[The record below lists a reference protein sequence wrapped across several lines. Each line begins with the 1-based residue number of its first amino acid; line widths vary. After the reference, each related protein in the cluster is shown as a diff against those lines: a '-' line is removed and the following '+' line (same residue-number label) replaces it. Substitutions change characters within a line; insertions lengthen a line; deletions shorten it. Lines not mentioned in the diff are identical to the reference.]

1 MTAPKGSDF
10 MHALAL
16 VTYLLNLATFTYAQG
31 DDLGL
36 SNGYITLT
44 TQNFDLKLVR
54 DAQVLASLNAS
65 GGTFDFLPFDYL
77 PYRAG
82 NGQYHWGDV
91 TFRYRTVGSTSWIS
105 GDSAATR
112 SPVTALPVVTNGS
125 NESVLASS
133 NLGPTLP
140 SDTSTLNITREW
152 LDIDGDLALS
162 FNVTNVGNSSIELG
176 SLGFPAEFNSIFTN
190 RTAEET
196 QELCSLSDP
205 YIGLDAGY
213 IRVSPVNGEG
223 KALVVTPLR
232 YTPLE
237 AYRNLDE
244 PYYDAT
250 AYESQTF
257 EGFYEWQTLTKAYAE
272 NEWNTT
278 VPWNAPSSRIIEP
291 SQSVT
296 FGLKFS
302 LADNGIRGIDDAV
315 QGTETPYARGIP
327 GFIIPQD
334 LKAQLLVVP
343 GSGGSVANLTVEPS
357 GALKVAESRSGL
369 YGITPSSG
377 TFGRVRLTINYT
389 SGHVQTV
396 HYYIIKSGPDTL
408 ADLGTFLTTEQ
419 YFTDTTDPFGRA
431 PSVISYDNS
440 VKAPVLQDQRVWIAG
455 LSDEAGAGS
464 FLAASM
470 KQAAQPNADEIAKL
484 EAFVDGVLF
493 KTIQPDDGTYGVRKS
508 IFYYGLDN
516 YTYSSDFDWTT
527 WESWTEDE
535 AYATDRAYDYV
546 HVTATYWALYRAGR
560 AYPGLLSQ
568 HPWEW
573 YLNQSYSTV
582 TSALAQDSDGNW
594 LVGYATDGL
603 MGETV
608 FGELLKDLKREGFS
622 DQASSLE
629 EKLRAR
635 AELWSTETDPFG
647 SEMAWDSTGQEGV
660 YYWSKYFGYTEV
672 AEKTLGTVLGFQP
685 TVAHWGWNGNARRYW
700 DNIYGGK
707 LERIERQIHHYG
719 SGLNALV
726 ALSAFRSSPN
736 DTYLIR
742 IGYGGMNGPLSNIHD
757 DGFAAAS
764 FHSFPETLAWDA
776 YSGDY
781 GPNFVGL
788 ILGTGTYLVEDED
801 LGLVAYGGLLTE
813 DNDGTITVIPK
824 DVARRKVFVGPLGIL
839 VEVDAGVIEEV
850 AYAAGNASLAVSLGQ
865 LDGVPTTNATVM
877 WVSKEDGDSGY
888 TVTGAGVTENRLG
901 WQIPLTSDSVIVN
914 VVPS

>member
-1 MTAPKGSDF
+1 

-16 VTYLLNLATFTYAQG
+16 ISLPIVAKFAYAQG

-36 SNGYITLT
+36 NNGYITLST
-44 TQNFDLKLVR
+44 RNFDLKLVR

-91 TFRYRTVGSTSWIS
+91 TFRYRTVGSTPWIS
-105 GDSAATR
+105 GDSAAAR
-112 SPVTALPVVTNGS
+112 SPVTAVPVITNGS
-125 NESVLASS
+125 NESVLAAS
-133 NLGPTLP
+133 NLKPTLP
-140 SDTSTLNITREW
+140 SNTSAIEITREW

-162 FNVTNVGNSSIELG
+162 FNVTNIGNSSVELG

-205 YIGLDAGY
+205 YIGLDAGF

-223 KALVVTPLR
+223 AALVVTPLR

-250 AYESQTF
+250 AYGSQTF
-257 EGFYEWQTLTKAYAE
+257 EGFYEWQALTKAYAE
-272 NEWNTT
+272 NEWNNT

-291 SQSVT
+291 SQSST

-302 LADNGIRGIDDAV
+302 LADNGIKGIDDAV
-315 QGTETPYARGIP
+315 QGTGTPYARGIP

-334 LKAQLLVVP
+334 LTAQLLVVP
-343 GSGGSVANLTVEPS
+343 GSGGSIANLTVEPS
-357 GALKVAESRSGL
+357 GALNVAESRSGL
-369 YGITPSSG
+369 YEITPSSG
-377 TFGRVRLTINYT
+377 IFGRVRLTINYT

-396 HYYIIKSGPDTL
+396 HYYIVKYGPDTL
-408 ADLGTFLTTEQ
+408 ANLGTFLTTEQ

-440 VKAPVLQDQRVWIAG
+440 VKAQVLQDQRVWIAG

-493 KTIQPDDGTYGVRKS
+493 KTIQPDDGTYAVRKS
-508 IFYYGLDN
+508 IFYYGLEN

-582 TSALAQDSDGNW
+582 TSVLAQDSDGNW

-629 EKLRAR
+629 GKLRAR

-736 DTYLIR
+736 DTYLLR

-764 FHSFPETLAWDA
+764 FHSFPDTLAWDA

-801 LGLVAYGGLLTE
+801 LGLVAYGGLLT
-813 DNDGTITVIPK
+813 DNNDGTVTIVPK

-865 LDGVPTTNATVM
+865 LDGLPTTNATVM

-888 TVTGAGVTENRLG
+888 TVTGAGVTENRQG